1 MTRSTAK
8 PKKRRPPKDPELL
21 RQKIRELGELLQQIP
36 EDRRDLLLRSLEKGR
51 LPRKPPKSRL
61 AKPENPA

>member
-1 MTRSTAK
+1 MRKSTSKTR
-8 PKKRRPPKDPELL
+8 KRHSPEDQALFE
-21 RQKIRELGELLQQIP
+21 RKIRELGDLLQQIP
-36 EDRRDLLLRSLEKGR
+36 EDRRNLLLRSLEKGR